1 MVPEYS
7 NAHDSVDNGNNHEK
21 EEGVDHRHL
30 YIYIYIKRERERERE
45 RERRVE
51 LNQDHVRVWKGIKRA
66 RFIW

>member
-1 MVPEYS
+1 MVIIMRRKK
-7 NAHDSVDNGNNHEK
+7 ALIIGT
-21 EEGVDHRHL
+21 